1 MHRSDWLWLGGL
13 GLVAL
18 GFWAWRDVDGSGTP
32 GSEQRSVA
40 AFHEIE
46 IDGAMRVEVEVGPE
60 PSIRLEGDD
69 NLLAFIETEVSG
81 GKLSIEGT
89 RSLDPELPLVVK
101 VTTPELDKIESNG
114 AVTVALS
121 GADTDE
127 LDVEINGS
135 GKLSAAG
142 RAKRLD
148 IDISGSG
155 EADARD
161 LTTDAVSVEISGSG
175 EVDVAAP
182 HDLAVDI
189 SGSGTVRYDGTPR
202 IDQDISGSG
211 KIVRR

>member
-1 MHRSDWLWLGGL
+1 MNRTDWLWLGGL
-13 GLVAL
+13 GLVAA
-18 GFWAWRDVDGSGTP
+18 GFWASRGVDGSGTP
-32 GSEQRSVA
+32 ASEQRSVA

-60 PSIRLEGDD
+60 PSIQLEGDD

-101 VTTPELDKIESNG
+101 VTTPELTKIESNG
-114 AVTVALS
+114 AVTVALT
-121 GADTDE
+121 GVDNDA

-135 GKLSAAG
+135 GELTAAG
-142 RAKRLD
+142 RTKRLD

-155 EADARD
+155 ETDARA
-161 LTTDAVSVEISGSG
+161 LTADTVSVEVSGSG

-182 HDLAVDI
+182 QDLAVEI

>member
-1 MHRSDWLWLGGL
+1 MNRSDWLWLGGL
-13 GLVAL
+13 GLLAV
-18 GFWAWRDVDGSGTP
+18 GFWASRDVDGSGTP
-32 GSEQRSVA
+32 GSEQRTVA
-40 AFHEIE
+40 SFHEIE

-60 PSIRLEGDD
+60 PSIRIEGDD
-69 NLLAFIETEVSG
+69 NLLAFVETEVSG

-101 VTTPELDKIESNG
+101 VTTPDLTKLESNG

-121 GADTDE
+121 GVDNDE
-127 LDVEINGS
+127 LEVEINGS
-135 GKLSAAG
+135 GEVSAAG
-142 RAKRLD
+142 HTKRLD

-155 EADARD
+155 EADARA
-161 LTTDAVSVEISGSG
+161 LTVETVSVDVSGSG

-182 HDLAVDI
+182 QELAVEI